1 MGKITLKVREVS
13 ESKGINNPFALSQ
26 NTGINY
32 AICYRLWHSQQRRV
46 DLGTLE
52 RLCDAL
58 KGTPPGRLFEIRDEI
73 DGSRSEMLTR
83 YILLRSKISKLG

>member
-26 NTGINY
+26 KSGLNY
-32 AICYRLWHSQQRRV
+32 AIAYRLWHQELRRI

-52 RLCDAL
+52 KLCDAL
-58 KGTPPGRLFEIRDEI
+58 KVSPGKFFEYERD
-73 DGSRSEMLTR
+73 
-83 YILLRSKISKLG
+83 